1 MQTFPLATYSSVSYN
16 DIAKNGHEDPCLVR
30 QANLVLND
38 PYYSLMYARMVPE
51 LGHMETVK
59 KLIEAGC
66 FDDLMESRIEYPTHF
81 LSAPYPQIRSLYE
94 SAQQSDDKT
103 RKAIIISTG
112 SYDPLHDGHL
122 ETIVLAKEHIENMG
136 NNTVIAGFVSSSHD
150 TYVRRKN
157 VTGVIDYQRV
167 HNNTVFAEA
176 SKHNRPVQWIFHE
189 SWETLGVKYSLNFT
203 DVIAYI
209 SQMVETYVGPDID
222 IYYVFGSDNAGFAMA
237 FAHDRQDLA
246 KAICIGRP
254 GYALTEETA
263 ELIAS
268 NSNLS
273 FVQGDNPMSSTL
285 IRSLQ
290 TNQILAGTS
299 VAPLV
304 VRNDIEESTEWMKK
318 FFSIEDLKTKQTEFW
333 AQFDNELLK
342 SFTEVRYIDV
352 PQQILQTKKFLDEHH
367 PQENILSCDV
377 YFEGDLT
384 IRCSRLFDIASSQS
398 HGKST
403 HFITPV
409 ADDDGR
415 EYVFVDD
422 DIVSGFFLSEIK
434 KHYIIK
440 SAISMADIV
449 IKDDYIDIVDARDFL
464 IGAVHSG
471 LLMDAPTPFRAPYL
485 SPFVDLISRAS
496 IPADN
501 IRSFNRT
508 MWRANKNFY
517 AGTGITVADLDASH
531 IGFLSYL
538 KFDGD
543 AEIETICEM
552 YEEIFAV

>member
-1 MQTFPLATYSSVSYN
+1 MQTFPLATYSNISYN
-16 DIAKNGHEDPCLVR
+16 DIAKNGHDDPFLVR
-30 QANLVLND
+30 QANIVLND

-66 FDDLMESRIEYPTHF
+66 FDDMMETRIEYPKHF
-81 LSAPYPQIRSLYE
+81 LSAPYPQVKALYE

-122 ETIVLAKEHIENMG
+122 ETVALAKEHIENMG
-136 NNTVIAGFVSSSHD
+136 ENKVIAGFVSSSHD

-157 VTGVIDYQRV
+157 VTGAIDYERV
-167 HNNTVFAEA
+167 HNNTIFAEA
-176 SKHNRPVQWIFHE
+176 SKHNHPVQWIFHE
-189 SWETLGVKYSLNFT
+189 NWETLGVKCSLNFT

-268 NSNLS
+268 NPNLS
-273 FVQGDNPMSSTL
+273 FVQGNNPMSSTL

-290 TNQILAGTS
+290 PYSVLAETS
-299 VAPLV
+299 VATLV
-304 VRNDIEESTEWMKK
+304 VRNDIDESTEWMKK
-318 FFSIEDLKTKQTEFW
+318 FFSIDELKMKQDEFLT
-333 AQFDNELLK
+333 QFDNELLK
-342 SFTEVRYIDV
+342 SFPEVRYIDV

-403 HFITPV
+403 HYFTPLTE
-409 ADDDGR
+409 DKR

-434 KHYIIK
+434 KHYIVK
-440 SAISMADIV
+440 NAISMADIV

-496 IPADN
+496 IPADS

-508 MWRANKNFY
+508 MWRANKKFY
-517 AGTGITVADLDASH
+517 SGTGITVADLDSSNVS
-531 IGFLSYL
+531 FLNYL
-538 KFDGD
+538 QFDKD
-543 AEIETICEM
+543 TEIETICGM
-552 YEEIFAV
+552 YEDIF